1 MPVTSELTPR
11 GGKRRGMRAIIA
23 AAGMAIALTAGTAAP
38 AVAAPA
44 AGQAAQAGRVPRA
57 VALPAPHV
65 FDWGGNVFGDLGNG
79 TTNNL
84 QKTPEEMAYSGVR
97 QLAGTGHDTAVVLA
111 DGTVAAWGSNSS
123 GEVGDGTTTE
133 RDLPVIVPGL
143 AGITQIAEGT
153 YVLAL
158 DSGGRVWSWGANN
171 YGQLGNGTTSNLAG
185 SNPTPVPVPGL
196 TGITQIAAGAM
207 SSFALR
213 SDGTVWAWGYNQD
226 GELGDGTTV
235 NRASPEQ
242 IPVLTGVTKIF
253 AGALT
258 NYAIRADGT
267 VLAWGSNN
275 QGMLGNGT
283 ATGKS
288 TTPVPVPGPTGVTQ
302 LSSSTYATLA
312 LSGQNGAVWGWGP
325 NYNGQ
330 LGDGTTT
337 AHYTPE
343 LTGQSGVTQ
352 ISAGQLE
359 TAAVS
364 FTGAVYVWGENT
376 FGQLGNGTDDPNP
389 HPSPVQVRALAGATQ
404 VLAAVDHVL
413 AVASPPAGVP
423 SLIGDVQATAA
434 QELQQAGFVLGR
446 VSIVGDPTCEY
457 IGVVKSQSPV
467 AGTQEPLG
475 TAVSVAI
482 GKATGKCL

>member
-1 MPVTSELTPR
+1 
-11 GGKRRGMRAIIA
+11 MRAVLA
-23 AAGMAIALTAGTAAP
+23 AAGMAVALTAGTVAP

-57 VALPAPHV
+57 VLAVPAPHV
-65 FDWGGNVFGDLGNG
+65 WNWGGNVFGDLGNG
-79 TTNNL
+79 TTNNIHP
-84 QKTPEEMAYSGVR
+84 TPEEMAYAGVR
-97 QLAGTGHDTAVVLA
+97 QIAGTGDTTAVVLA
-111 DGTVAAWGSNSS
+111 DGTVAAWGANST
-123 GEVGDGTTTE
+123 GEIGDGTTTE

-143 AGITQIAEGT
+143 TGITQIAEGD

-158 DSGGRVWSWGANN
+158 DSSGRVWSWGANY
-171 YGQLGNGTTSNLAG
+171 YGQLGNGTTSNLNGA
-185 SNPTPVPVPGL
+185 NPTPVPVPGL
-196 TGITQIAAGAM
+196 TGITQIAAGAH

-213 SDGTVWAWGYNQD
+213 SDGTVWAWGDNSD

-235 NRASPEQ
+235 NHSSPEQ
-242 IPVLTGVTKIF
+242 IRALTGVTKIF
-253 AGALT
+253 AGAST
-258 NYAIRADGT
+258 DYAIRADGT

-275 QGMLGNGT
+275 QGMLGIGT
-283 ATGKS
+283 ATGIS
-288 TTPVPVPGPTGVTQ
+288 TTPVPVPGLTGVTQ
-302 LSSSTYATLA
+302 ITSSTYATLA

-325 NYNGQ
+325 NYHGE

-343 LTGQSGVTQ
+343 LTGQSGVAQ
-352 ISAGQLE
+352 ISAGALE
-359 TAAVS
+359 TAAIS

-376 FGQLGNGTDDPNP
+376 YGQLGNGTQDGNS

-404 VLAAVDHVL
+404 ILAAADHVV

-423 SLIGDVQATAA
+423 SLIGDVQSTAA

-446 VSIVGDPTCEY
+446 VTTVVDLTCEY

-475 TAVSVAI
+475 TAVSITI
-482 GKATGKCL
+482 GKAGGKCL